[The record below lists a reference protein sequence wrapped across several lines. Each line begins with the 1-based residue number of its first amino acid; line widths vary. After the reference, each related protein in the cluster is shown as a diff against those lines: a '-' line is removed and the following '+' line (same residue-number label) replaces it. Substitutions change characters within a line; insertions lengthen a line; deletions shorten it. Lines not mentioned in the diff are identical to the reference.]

1 MDMKKAEILS
11 DHFTSVAT
19 GSQVKTSL
27 KSLNLWWGWSN
38 EVPPTVSE
46 EQIWPFDGTEKG
58 QACGAWQ
65 HTPLGLRELA
75 DAVAKTL
82 PLVFEKSW

>member
-1 MDMKKAEILS
+1 MDMKKAEILN